1 MLLVLHGA
9 KVNAGDFL
17 IRERGLEIL
26 RRLRPVQRLVIHPRW
41 EPVDPDLF
49 DSADAVVLCGGPG
62 LARRFYP
69 RVFAMVDD
77 LDAHPTPV
85 LPIALG
91 WSGIPAEYP
100 ERFKFSRRSLAAL
113 RAIHTRI
120 GWSGVR
126 DELSL
131 EIVRRAGVGEVR
143 RTGCFAWYHL
153 PSMGRPLHSA
163 ERVRRL
169 AFTPAARRRPGGL
182 REVASLLRRLRRR
195 YPRAERYCV
204 FQRGLRAEFETE
216 TPTRERLATAAFAR
230 GLGYRVVD
238 ASRDVGALKLYG
250 QVDLHVGY
258 RVHAHLGTL
267 SRRRPSLLIAEDGR
281 GRGQA
286 VTLGDPHDLRAGA
299 DALADAV
306 DAVLDQEQKS
316 RWAAS
321 ERAIE
326 EIERTW
332 PTMRETVEQL
342 PRGQG

>member
-1 MLLVLHGA
+1 M
-9 KVNAGDFL
+9 
-17 IRERGLEIL
+17 
-26 RRLRPVQRLVIHPRW
+26 
-41 EPVDPDLF
+41 
-49 DSADAVVLCGGPG
+49 LCGGPG

-69 RVFAMVDD
+69 RVFA
-77 LDAHPTPV
+77 HGRRPGRP
-85 LPIALG
+85 PH
-91 WSGIPAEYP
+91 SGAAGGAGLERHSGRAS
-100 ERFKFSRRSLAAL
+100 ERFKFSRKSLAAL
-113 RAIHTRI
+113 RAIHARI

-126 DELSL
+126 DDLSL
-131 EIVRRAGVGEVR
+131 EIVRRADVGDVR

-153 PSMGRPLHSA
+153 PSMGQPLHSA

-216 TPTRERLATAAFAR
+216 TPTRERLATAALAR

-238 ASRDVGALKLYG
+238 ASRDLGALELYG

-286 VTLGDPHDLRAGA
+286 VTFADPHDLR
-299 DALADAV
+299 
-306 DAVLDQEQKS
+306 
-316 RWAAS
+316 
-321 ERAIE
+321 RA
-326 EIERTW
+326 RT
-332 PTMRETVEQL
+332 L
-342 PRGQG
+342 

>member
-17 IRERGLEIL
+17 IRERGMEIL
-26 RRLRPVQRLVIHPRW
+26 RHLRPGQRLVIHPRW
-41 EPVDPDLF
+41 DPVDPDLF

-62 LARRFYP
+62 LARRFHP
-69 RVFAMVDD
+69 RIFAMVDD

-85 LPIALG
+85 LPVALG
-91 WSGIPAEYP
+91 WSGTPAEHP

-113 RAIHTRI
+113 RAIHARI

-126 DELSL
+126 DDLSL

-195 YPRAERYCV
+195 YPRAERYWS
-204 FQRGLRAEFETE
+204 FSADFGQSSRPRPRRASASQLQRSLGGWVTAWSMRVATSVPSSCMARSIYTSATAS
-216 TPTRERLATAAFAR
+216 TPT
-230 GLGYRVVD
+230 
-238 ASRDVGALKLYG
+238 S
-250 QVDLHVGY
+250 
-258 RVHAHLGTL
+258 AH
-267 SRRRPSLLIAEDGR
+267 
-281 GRGQA
+281 
-286 VTLGDPHDLRAGA
+286 
-299 DALADAV
+299 
-306 DAVLDQEQKS
+306 
-316 RWAAS
+316 
-321 ERAIE
+321 
-326 EIERTW
+326 
-332 PTMRETVEQL
+332 
-342 PRGQG
+342 

>member
-26 RRLRPVQRLVIHPRW
+26 RHLRPSQPLMIHPRW
-41 EPVDPDLF
+41 ERVDPDLF

-77 LDAHPTPV
+77 LEAHRTPV
-85 LPIALG
+85 LPVALG
-91 WSGIPAEYP
+91 WSGTPAEHP
-100 ERFKFSRRSLAAL
+100 ERFEFSGKSLAAL
-113 RAIHTRI
+113 RTIHERI

-126 DELSL
+126 DDLSM

-153 PSMGRPLHSA
+153 PSMGQPLQCV
-163 ERVRRL
+163 ERVRCL
-169 AFTPAARRRPGGL
+169 AFTPAARRREGGL
-182 REVASLLRRLRRR
+182 REVASLLRGLRRR
-195 YPRAERYCV
+195 YRGAERYCV
-204 FQRGLRAEFETE
+204 FQRGLRAEFDTE
-216 TPTRERLATAAFAR
+216 TPTRERLATAALAR

-238 ASRDVGALKLYG
+238 ASRDPGARELYG

-286 VTLGDPHDLRAGA
+286 ISFADPHDLRAGT

-306 DAVLDQEQKS
+306 DAVLDSEHAS
-316 RWAAS
+316 RWAS
-321 ERAIE
+321 SQRAVE

-342 PRGQG
+342 PKG

>member
-17 IRERGLEIL
+17 IRERGLQIL
-26 RRLRPVQRLVIHPRW
+26 RHLRPDQRLVMHPRW
-41 EPVDPDLF
+41 EPVDPNLF

-62 LARRFYP
+62 LARRFHP
-69 RVFAMVDD
+69 RIFALVDD
-77 LDAHPTPV
+77 LDEHPTPV

-91 WSGIPAEYP
+91 WSGTPAEHP
-100 ERFKFSRRSLAAL
+100 ERFRFSRRSLAAL
-113 RAIHTRI
+113 RAIHSRI

-126 DELSL
+126 DDLSL
-131 EIVRRAGVGEVR
+131 EIVRRAEVGDVR

-153 PSMGRPLHSA
+153 PSMGRPLDSA

-169 AFTPAARRRPGGL
+169 AFTPASRRRPGGL

-195 YPRAERYCV
+195 HPRAERYCV
-204 FQRGLRAEFETE
+204 FQRGLRAEWESE
-216 TPTRERLATAAFAR
+216 TPTRERVATAALAR
-230 GLGYRVVD
+230 GLGFRVVD
-238 ASRDVGALKLYG
+238 ASRDLGALELYG

-258 RVHAHLGTL
+258 RVHAHLCTL

-281 GRGQA
+281 GLGQA
-286 VTLGDPHDLRAGA
+286 VALADPHKLRAGA
-299 DALADAV
+299 HALAETVEA
-306 DAVLDQEQKS
+306 ALDQEE
-316 RWAAS
+316 REGWPAS
-321 ERAIE
+321 QRAVE

-342 PRGQG
+342 PRG

>member
-17 IRERGLEIL
+17 IRERGMEIL
-26 RRLRPVQRLVIHPRW
+26 RHLRPGQRLVIHPRW

-62 LARRFYP
+62 LARRFHP
-69 RVFAMVDD
+69 RIFAMVDD

-85 LPIALG
+85 LPVALG
-91 WSGIPAEYP
+91 WSGTPAEHP

-113 RAIHTRI
+113 RAIHARI

-126 DELSL
+126 DDLSL

-153 PSMGRPLHSA
+153 PSMGRPLHRA

-182 REVASLLRRLRRR
+182 REVASLLQRLRRR

-216 TPTRERLATAAFAR
+216 TPTRERLATAALAR

-238 ASRDVGALKLYG
+238 ASRDLGALQLYG

-267 SRRRPSLLIAEDGR
+267 SRRCPSLLIAEDGR

-286 VTLGDPHDLRAGA
+286 VTFADPHGLRAGA

-306 DAVLDQEQKS
+306 DAALDSEHRN

-321 ERAIE
+321 ERAVE

-342 PRGQG
+342 PPG

>member
-1 MLLVLHGA
+1 M
-9 KVNAGDFL
+9 
-17 IRERGLEIL
+17 
-26 RRLRPVQRLVIHPRW
+26 
-41 EPVDPDLF
+41 
-49 DSADAVVLCGGPG
+49 LCGGPG
-62 LARRFYP
+62 LARRFHP
-69 RVFAMVDD
+69 KVFAMVDD

-85 LPIALG
+85 LPLALG
-91 WSGIPAEYP
+91 WSGTPAEDP
-100 ERFKFSRRSLAAL
+100 EGFKFSRRSLAAL
-113 RAIHTRI
+113 RAIHSRI

-126 DELSL
+126 DDLSL
-131 EIVRRAGVGEVR
+131 EIVRRANVGEVR

-153 PSMGRPLHSA
+153 PSMGRPLGSA
-163 ERVRRL
+163 GRVRRL

-195 YPRAERYCV
+195 YPEAERHCV
-204 FQRGLRAEFETE
+204 FHRGLRAEFETE
-216 TPTRERLATAAFAR
+216 APTRERLATAALAR

-238 ASRDVGALKLYG
+238 ASRDLGALELYG
-250 QVDLHVGY
+250 EVDLHVGY
-258 RVHAHLGTL
+258 RVHAHLCTL

-286 VTLGDPHDLRAGA
+286 VALADPHDLRAGVGS
-299 DALADAV
+299 LADAV
-306 DAVLDQEQKS
+306 DAALDQEEKS

-342 PRGQG
+342 PRG